1 MDVLAMLVAVA
12 LDTYIAVHYVRR
24 IVAEE
29 HRLQAEVLEARA
41 STLSAYRKAAA
52 DASPASAVSSGTL
65 AEPRG
70 THSGT

>member
-29 HRLQAEVLEARA
+29 HRLQAKVLEAHA
-41 STLSAYRKAAA
+41 LQLSAYRRAANGRA
-52 DASPASAVSSGTL
+52 PAPGSSPGAIAQ
-65 AEPRG
+65 PRQ
-70 THSGT
+70 TQTTT